1 MRGLPNAGRGMA
13 WGWRARTATALV
25 ALLAGCAPAASSAR
39 SGTSDGAGRDAE
51 ATSLLGRPLV
61 PAPIAPEA
69 RARME
74 AQLAEARADYE
85 ADPAD
90 ADAIIWLGRRLAYLG
105 RYRDAIAVFTEGVEK
120 HPDDARMLRHRGHR
134 HITVREFDAAIRD
147 LSRARELMRGRPDRV
162 EPDGMPNPAGIPRS
176 TLKFN
181 ILYHLALAHYLEH
194 DFERALPVWRET
206 MEVSRND
213 DLRVATS
220 DWLYMTLRRLGRD
233 AEATRVLEPIR
244 AEMEILE
251 NDAYHR
257 RLLMYRGWIEPE
269 ALLDVQTA
277 DPIQLATYGYGVG
290 NWHLYNGDE
299 EQAFEV
305 FRRIL
310 EGEGWA
316 AFGYIAAEAEIAAR
330 RGSEP

>member
-1 MRGLPNAGRGMA
+1 MPVRVRRGAQA
-13 WGWRARTATALV
+13 V
-25 ALLAGCAPAASSAR
+25 AVLACAVLLSDCASPEPP
-39 SGTSDGAGRDAE
+39 GAE

-147 LSRARELMRGRPDRV
+147 LSRARELMRDRPDRV

-233 AEATRVLEPIR
+233 AEAARVLGPIR

-257 RLLMYRGWIEPE
+257 RLLMYRGEIEPK
-269 ALLDVQTA
+269 ALLDVRTA

-299 EQAFEV
+299 ARAFEV

-330 RGSEP
+330 AGG